1 MKILSQLSRRNF
13 LKYGSLSGLGAFL
26 AACLSQNAP
35 PAASTAAGTAA
46 AGTAATTVA
55 PAANAITW
63 KIQSGWAGNDIFQT
77 MFLNWK
83 AAVEEMSGGRIKIDA
98 LPVNTITNTAGAI
111 DAVHAGTLDGAHHV
125 PAYYY
130 GKDHAVSLMGTGPMM
145 GMSGQMWLS
154 WYYYGGGQAL

>member
-1 MKILSQLSRRNF
+1 MSLLSKFPRRAV
-13 LKYGSLSGLGAFL
+13 LKYGTLSGLAAFITS
-26 AACLSQNAP
+26 CLSQNAP
-35 PAASTAAGTAA
+35 ASSSTPTASG
-46 AGTAATTVA
+46 AATNVVGRAET
-55 PAANAITW
+55 ITW

-83 AAVEEMSGGRIKIDA
+83 ASVEEMSGGRIKIDA

-111 DAVHAGTLDGAHHV
+111 DAVHSGTLDGAHHV

-145 GMSGQMWLS
+145 GMS
-154 WYYYGGGQAL
+154 